1 MTRRNPSLLG
11 LSTALS
17 LLLALPAHSQ
27 SKNSKDL
34 GVASVLVASRDLAD
48 PNFVKT
54 VILLVHYDE
63 QAVVGLIVNRR
74 TDVPISRLGQDLKG
88 AKGREDSLYM
98 GGPVEIADVFGL
110 LQSSAKPESD
120 AEPVFGAVY
129 LLTHKILLEHAIA
142 RHPDPGAFHVYLG
155 YAGWTGQ
162 QLRREVAAGSWF
174 IFHADTSTVFD
185 SDPDSLW
192 ARLIKKT
199 ELTLASNISPR
210 VVR

>member
-1 MTRRNPSLLG
+1 MRFAA
-11 LSTALS
+11 ALA
-17 LLLALPAHSQ
+17 LLLLPAVEAQ

-63 QAVVGLIVNRR
+63 KAVVGLIVNRR
-74 TDVPISRLGQDLKG
+74 TDVPISRLSQDLKG
-88 AKGREDSLYM
+88 AKGRDDSLYM

-110 LQSSAKPESD
+110 FQSAAKPETD

-129 LLTHKILLEHAIA
+129 LLTQKVRLEHAIA
-142 RHPDPGAFHVYLG
+142 RHPDPGVFHVYLG
-155 YAGWTGQ
+155 YAGWTGE
-162 QLRREVAAGSWF
+162 QLRGEVAAGAWF

-210 VVR
+210 NVSPLVTH